1 MFIIGIAFYFAVII
15 LFWLF
20 VRFTR
25 IVCTVLVALFL
36 YTLVET
42 TFRR

>member
-1 MFIIGIAFYFAVII
+1 MFIIGIAFYFSVIV

-25 IVCTVLVALFL
+25 IVCVILVVLFL

>member
-1 MFIIGIAFYFAVII
+1 MFVIGIAFYFAVII

-20 VRFTR
+20 IRFTR
-25 IVCTVLVALFL
+25 IVCAVLVILFL

-42 TFRR
+42 ALRR